1 MTDIRK
7 NVILAAGIFAVCLF
21 CCAGAGFGS
30 YRWNEKHFYDRIA
43 AVVSVMPERQAD
55 IMKALK
61 DMDACNINAGREI
74 LGRYSYYGHLPER
87 NFYVLSGLGSM
98 AAAFAAAGWAF
109 FLFYREKGKL
119 KKRTAYLTEYL
130 RQVEEGTYGISLER
144 SQDVFSNLEDE
155 IYKTVLALRESRES
169 LKKEKENLARNLADI
184 SHQLKT
190 PLTSLNV
197 LNELLQRR
205 LVKEEDIALVRKM
218 ETQTERLGG
227 LTAALLTLSRADAG
241 VLSFEIREVP
251 VSDLIS
257 CALEPVLPL
266 LEEKGQQVR
275 ICGEKD
281 DLDEKE
287 GFGEKDIFMACDLGW
302 TREAVGNLLK
312 NACEQSPKQTEITI
326 RIWDNPIYTGIA
338 IEDEGRGF
346 SEEELPRIFQRFYR
360 GSSAQKDSIGIGL
373 SLAKSLIESQNGEIR
388 AQNRAG
394 GGARFLIKFYKNLPV
409 TSK

>member
-7 NVILAAGIFAVCLF
+7 NVILAAGIFVVCLF

-30 YRWNEKHFYDRIA
+30 YRWNEKYFYDRIA
-43 AVVSVMPERQAD
+43 AVVSVMPERQTD

-61 DMDACNINAGREI
+61 DTDACNINAGREI
-74 LGRYSYYGHLPER
+74 LGRYSYYGHLPKR
-87 NFYVLSGLGSM
+87 NFYVLSWLGSM

-155 IYKTVLALRESRES
+155 IYKTVLALRESREG

-205 LVKEEDIALVRKM
+205 LVKKEDIALVRKM

-281 DLDEKE
+281 
-287 GFGEKDIFMACDLGW
+287 IFMACDLGW
-302 TREAVGNLLK
+302 TRETVGNLLK

-326 RIWDNPIYTGIA
+326 RIRDNPIYTGIA

-360 GSSAQKDSIGIGL
+360 GASAQKDSIGIGL

-394 GGARFLIKFYKNLPV
+394 GGAAFLIKFYKNLPV
-409 TSK
+409 SSK